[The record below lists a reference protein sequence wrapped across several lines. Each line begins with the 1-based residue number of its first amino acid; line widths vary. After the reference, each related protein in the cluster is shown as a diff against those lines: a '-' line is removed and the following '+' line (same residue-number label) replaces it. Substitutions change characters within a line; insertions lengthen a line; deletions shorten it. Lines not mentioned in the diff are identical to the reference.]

1 MPMLWYVNLSHQFWC
16 ILLGKSTANLSGEPE
31 GVKIHRNY
39 FMSVMKRPRL
49 ERFHCENTVPA
60 DFGATFQNLLQHL
73 SGEPECVKIHRKCNR
88 SALKRPRLE
97 RFHCENIVRAH
108 FGVTFQNLLQHL
120 SGESDHCENTV
131 HEEGRGG
138 GGGGGEGE
146 ELAVRK
152 KNKNPTQRMWGIN

>member
-1 MPMLWYVNLSHQFWC
+1 
-16 ILLGKSTANLSGEPE
+16 
-31 GVKIHRNY
+31 
-39 FMSVMKRPRL
+39 MKRPRL
-49 ERFHCENTVPA
+49 ERFHCENILRA
-60 DFGATFQNLLQHL
+60 DFGVTFQNLLQHL

-88 SALKRPRLE
+88 SVLKRPRLE
-97 RFHCENIVRAH
+97 RFHCENILRADLD
-108 FGVTFQNLLQHL
+108 VTFQNLLQHL

-152 KNKNPTQRMWGIN
+152 KNKNPTQRMWGKNQRFLIIVKTGVC